1 VANDNVRLLNW
12 QEILDQML
20 SLLPPQWRANFTGKI
35 LRRLMVA
42 FALVMEALY
51 GLLAKVLR
59 LAIVATS
66 EGETLRQLVAG
77 FGMTT
82 YGGIASVAWVQFERW
97 GDASNPV
104 TIPAGTIVQT
114 DNGLNFAVL
123 AETTLQAGQA
133 FVLVQ
138 CQCQRPGAAGN
149 VGAQRIIALRSPL
162 AGIDAVSNPDPAVGG
177 ADPEGDLAIKQRV
190 PQHLAMLHRA
200 TIPATEA
207 AILSQQDLF
216 PEVVAFVTERRVG
229 LPGYVRGTLA
239 DASGGQVFRP
249 GTWQTDTLGQW
260 CPVAMPVYG
269 LIEVGWPCKRFG
281 DVARGQDGAETW
293 NPSPSAVDV
302 SQGTY
307 RWHYD
312 PTLGRLYARANG
324 QDLNTLDLVLYAGVV
339 WRAVRELE
347 TRWVAAGVGVDIVV
361 PRPVRVP
368 VSLSYALAPG
378 YDSTTVETGL
388 QNAVVD
394 YLSNLA
400 MGQSATLSGLYQ
412 AIAPV
417 RGTTEALITA
427 PEEAVTVLNTEIIR
441 PGIVTVEREG

>member
-1 VANDNVRLLNW
+1 MANDNVRLLTW

-77 FGMTT
+77 FGMTA
-82 YGGIASVAWVQFERW
+82 YGGIAAIAWVRFERW
-97 GDASNPV
+97 GDATNPV
-104 TIPAGTIVQT
+104 EIPVGTVVQT
-114 DNGLNFAVL
+114 DNGLNFA
-123 AETTLQAGQA
+123 ATDGTTLQAGEA
-133 FVLVQ
+133 FVLVR
-138 CQCQRPGAAGN
+138 CECTRPGAVGN

-177 ADPEGDLAIKQRV
+177 ADPEPDLAIKQRV

-207 AILSQQDLF
+207 AILSQADLF

-229 LPGYVRGTLA
+229 LPGYIRATLA
-239 DASGGQVFRP
+239 DASGGQTFRP
-249 GTWQTDTLGQW
+249 GPWQDSPFGQW
-260 CPVAMPVYG
+260 CTVPMPVYG
-269 LIEVGWPCKRFG
+269 LVEVGWPCKRFG
-281 DVARGQDGAETW
+281 DLVRGDDGAEEW
-293 NPSPSAVDV
+293 LPSPSPADV

-312 PTLGRLYARANG
+312 ANLGRLYARANG
-324 QDLNTLDLVLYAGVV
+324 QDLSTLDLVMVSGVV
-339 WRAVRELE
+339 WRALRELE
-347 TRWVAAGVGVDIVV
+347 TRWVAAGVGIDIVV
-361 PRPVRVP
+361 PRPVRGAVA
-368 VSLSYALAPG
+368 LTYGLAPG
-378 YDSTTVETGL
+378 HSEDLVETAL
-388 QNAVVD
+388 QQAAVD
-394 YLSNLA
+394 YLSELG
-400 MGQSATLSGLYQ
+400 MGQSATLSGMYQ
-412 AIAPV
+412 ALARVP
-417 RGTTEALITA
+417 GTTETLITT
-427 PEEAVTVLNTEIIR
+427 PEASVTILNTEIIR
-441 PGIVTVEREG
+441 PGGVTVERES

>member
-1 VANDNVRLLNW
+1 MSDNVRLLNW

-66 EGETLRQLVAG
+66 DGETLRQLVAG

-97 GDASNPV
+97 GDATNPV

-123 AETTLQAGQA
+123 AETTLQAGAA

-249 GTWQTDTLGQW
+249 GPWQTDTFGQW

-281 DVARGQDGAETW
+281 TVERGPDGAETW
-293 NPSPSAVDV
+293 NPSTSVAEV
-302 SQGTY
+302 SQGNY
-307 RWHYD
+307 RWWYD
-312 PTLGRLYARANG
+312 AQLGRLYARADG
-324 QDLNTLDLVLYAGVV
+324 CDLNTLDLVLYAGVV

-347 TRWVAAGVGVDIVV
+347 TRWVAAGVGVDVVV
-361 PRPVRVP
+361 PKPVRVP
-368 VSLSYALAPG
+368 VRLSYALAPG

-388 QNAVVD
+388 QNAVAD

-417 RGTTEALITA
+417 TGTTEALIAA

-441 PGIVTVEREG
+441 PGVITVEREG